1 MFEFELDIT
10 RTSEH
15 SKMVLPDQNL
25 LYDSRASPSQNVH
38 CRSYP
43 TPPCSSHS
51 HGIAQV
57 STCLARLHCCSQSH
71 SAPAFFHDTVH
82 QYHPSF
88 LTQTRST
95 CLPARLAVNLSLI
108 RRPCVAS
115 VPICAPVS
123 GGPSSRMVLICRSP
137 SYTAQK
143 G

>member
-38 CRSYP
+38 CRSTLFFP
-43 TPPCSSHS
+43 FTWNSPGQHVLGTLALLQP
-51 HGIAQV
+51 V
-57 STCLARLHCCSQSH
+57 PLSTCIL
-71 SAPAFFHDTVH
+71 HDTVH

-123 GGPSSRMVLICRSP
+123 GGPSSRMVLTCRSP